1 VFDALDEHGI
11 PREWVI
17 GVNPDTLDVVLA
29 LTDLEEDAVYDVEE
43 QVYVQKTE
51 VAEDEKYARL
61 QGLADRI
68 DELEGSDAGAFREE
82 LRQLEERLDEALS
95 A

>member
-51 VAEDEKYARL
+51 VAEVEK
-61 QGLADRI
+61 
-68 DELEGSDAGAFREE
+68 
-82 LRQLEERLDEALS
+82 
-95 A
+95 